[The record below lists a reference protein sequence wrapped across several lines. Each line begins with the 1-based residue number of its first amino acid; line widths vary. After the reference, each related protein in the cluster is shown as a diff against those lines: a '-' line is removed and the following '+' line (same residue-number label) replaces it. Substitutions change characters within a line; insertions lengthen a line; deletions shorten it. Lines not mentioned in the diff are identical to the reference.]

1 MNEVSNED
9 MNESIQTLIEGCR
22 RKERRAQQAVYERY
36 AHRIYAACLRI
47 TGRSEE
53 AEEAMQ
59 DAFLKAFE
67 RIGQFDSERCFEAWL
82 QRIAVRTAIDHVRSQ
97 SEMWEALPDGYAEQA
112 EEETDDEEHTHLTVE
127 AIRRAMQQL
136 ADGYRIVLSLYLF
149 EGYDMDEIASILKL
163 QPASVRSQYL
173 RGKRK
178 LVELIRNEQWT
189 D

>member
-1 MNEVSNED
+1 MKEVSYED

-22 RKERRAQQAVYERY
+22 RKERRAQQAIYERY
-36 AHRIYAACLRI
+36 ARRLYVACLRI
-47 TGRSEE
+47 TGNPAD

-59 DAFLKAFE
+59 DAFLKAFG
-67 RIGQFDSERCFEAWL
+67 RIEQFDSERCFEAWL
-82 QRIAVRTAIDHVRSQ
+82 QRIAVRTAIDHLRVQ
-97 SEMWEALPDGYAEQA
+97 PETWEALPDGYTEQA
-112 EEETDDEEHTHLTVE
+112 EEETADEEQVQLTVE

-136 ADGYRIVLSLYLF
+136 ANGYRVILSLYLF

-178 LVELIRNEQWT
+178 LVELIRNEAWT